1 MTRRRWFIFY
11 GALGFAAIVFVD
23 AEIDPH
29 VVFVSPTANNVA
41 IQLMLLMPAVMA
53 IAGPSIREGAVR
65 FLRYGLLLAASGGVG
80 LAALLQV
87 AVIWFGPAPPPIVWS
102 AGSYTIATY
111 ERQGDLADNRVDQV
125 CRLAPGILIA
135 QSLRDFNGDP
145 SQAISVVDP
154 NRIRVQD
161 DTLTLTPVLWPGC

>member
-1 MTRRRWFIFY
+1 
-11 GALGFAAIVFVD
+11 
-23 AEIDPH
+23 
-29 VVFVSPTANNVA
+29 
-41 IQLMLLMPAVMA
+41 MPAVMV

-87 AVIWFGPAPPPIVWS
+87 AVIYFGRTSPPIVWS

-111 ERQGDLADNRVDQV
+111 EHQGDLADNRVDQV

-135 QSLRDFNGDP
+135 HSLRDFNGDP
-145 SQAISVVDP
+145 SQAISVVDS
-154 NRIRVQD
+154 NRIRVLD